1 MKTKKLTS
9 MALLTGIALVV
20 FVIENQIPAP
30 VPIPGVKLGLA
41 NTVTLMAIWLLGPK
55 EGAVVQLLRVVLGSF
70 ICGTVSAMLY
80 SLAGAALC
88 LGVMCAL
95 KPLLGRKQ
103 IWFMSIVGA
112 LAHNI
117 GQMAAAVAITQT
129 PSLLAYL
136 PVLGISAVITG
147 LFTGL
152 CAQFTLE
159 RLTGGKRHV
168 S

>member
-30 VPIPGVKLGLA
+30 VPVPGVKLGLA
-41 NTVTLMAIWLLGPK
+41 NAVILIAIWLLGPR
-55 EGAVVQLLRVVLGSF
+55 EGAVIQLLRILLGSF

-80 SLAGAALC
+80 SLCGGVLC
-88 LGVMCAL
+88 LGAMCGL
-95 KPLLGRKQ
+95 KPFLGRKQ
-103 IWFMSIVGA
+103 IWFMSIAGA
-112 LAHNI
+112 LAHNA
-117 GQMAAAVAITQT
+117 GQMGAAILVTQT
-129 PSLLAYL
+129 PSLAAYL

-159 RLTGGKRHV
+159 RLMKH
-168 S
+168 SND